1 MHSHVPLL
9 QKLYSCL
16 NHKDHAGMAECYHLD
31 AEFPDIAFSLKGRK
45 SIHAMWHMISTTDLL
60 AEFKVQHADEWS
72 GMVHLVD
79 DYTFKDTGYPVHNVI
94 QSEFQIRDG
103 LIIWHHDKCNALR
116 WGIQAL
122 GPVKGVLSWLVPA
135 SRRAKAKEKLDAFIR
150 THPEYRTDT
159 RPTGP

>member
-1 MHSHVPLL
+1 MHAHEALL

-16 NHKDHAGMAECYHLD
+16 KRKDHAGMAECYHPD
-31 AEFPDIAFSLKGRK
+31 AEFQDIAFTLKGRK
-45 SIHAMWHMISTTDLL
+45 SIHAMWHMISTTDLR
-60 AEFKVQHADEWS
+60 AEFKVQHADERS
-72 GMVHLVD
+72 GTVNLVD
-79 DYTFKDTGYPVHNVI
+79 DYTFKDTGRPVHNVI
-94 QSEFQIRDG
+94 QSEFQFRDG
-103 LIIWHHDKCNALR
+103 LIIRHHDKCNALK

-122 GPVKGVLSWLVPA
+122 GPVKGVLSWLVPS